1 MLSLFDPVQ
10 LITVLKVIGYV
21 GIFLIIFAESG
32 LFFGF
37 FLPGDSLLVTA
48 GILAAD
54 QVFNFP
60 LLLLIVIAAA
70 VLGDTVG
77 YSFGFFLG
85 KKLFAR
91 ESSFFFRKE
100 HLLQARKFYDKHG
113 PKAVVLSRF
122 VPVARTFVPIVAGTA
137 SMHYGTFLRYNLI
150 GGVTWTVLMLGLG
163 YTLGKRIPNIQSYIL
178 PCIALVIV
186 ISFLPVIFEVVK
198 ERRASKKKLSEID

>member
-91 ESSFFFRKE
+91 ESSFFFRKQ
-100 HLLQARKFYDKHG
+100 HLLQAQKFYDKHG
-113 PKAVVLSRF
+113 SKAVVLSRF
-122 VPVARTFVPIVAGTA
+122 VPVARTFVPIIAGTV
-137 SMHYGTFLRYNLI
+137 SMHYGTFIRYNLI
-150 GGVTWTVLMLGLG
+150 GGITWAVLTLGLG
-163 YTLGKRIPNIQSYIL
+163 YTLGKRIPNIESYIF
-178 PCIALVIV
+178 PCIALIIV
-186 ISFLPVIFEVVK
+186 ISFLPVVFEVVK
-198 ERRASKKKLSEID
+198 ERRDSKKKISRID